1 MFGLKM
7 IEKLM
12 ELVKQIDISKYSQ
25 SEYILIVDE
34 LFREMKQVALDDMIN
49 DFLDKNGWTDVGGSG

>member
-1 MFGLKM
+1 V

-12 ELVKQIDISKYSQ
+12 ELIKQIDIKRYNQ

-34 LFREMKQVALDDMIN
+34 LFKEMKQVALDDMIN
-49 DFLDKNGWTDVGGSG
+49 EFLDRNGWTDIGGSG

>member
-1 MFGLKM
+1 V

-12 ELVKQIDISKYSQ
+12 ELIKQIDISRYNQ

-34 LFREMKQVALDDMIN
+34 LFKEMKQVALDDMIN
-49 DFLDKNGWTDVGGSG
+49 EFLDRNGWTDIGGSG